1 MSDHPSFSGTAT
13 GGGLL
18 GRRRILQA
26 GLGSL
31 AVLGAGCSAI
41 SGEGG
46 GKQPPAAG
54 SAGQVPKFIPAPSV
68 DGEIKS
74 KVAGLPNAYAKVP
87 DPLRASWPEK
97 PGDGT
102 TMSMFSII
110 WSPPPPPVGQNPFW
124 KDLNERL
131 GMDLKMVWGPSDAY
145 ESKLATLLAGGD
157 LPDVTNLLPNPIG
170 DKALKQGA
178 FADLTDFL
186 GGDKMQNYP
195 NLAANTSEEAWK
207 NTMINGRV
215 MGVTN
220 PVPAVDTVFIYR
232 GDWAKKIGL
241 AGPPANADEFREF
254 LINIPKAIP
263 PQNGQKPYGIG
274 AFPGSIM
281 AFIMAMFRVGP
292 EWQQTDGGL
301 VARIDTPEYE
311 AAITWCRELWADGGY
326 HPDALALDAQEIK
339 VLGMFNSDQI
349 GIAKG
354 GLGWAYTAT
363 SDGRKMLEKGD
374 GIATLKPPGHDGG
387 ESKWVNTTGWFS
399 RWGISAKAAE
409 KPGRVETILRCI
421 DYLSACFGTKEYMAN
436 RFGIEGRHWNYDKDH
451 VPTSVDDP
459 TVQAELTGLTQYPHA
474 YYYPG
479 TPTGFSDALAFAES
493 LAADGFDNP
502 IGSLPSA
509 VGDRLGGVLEK
520 ISDDYINQIVSGRRP
535 MSDFAAF
542 KAEWHKRGGDQVKAD
557 LEKQLAAR

>member
-1 MSDHPSFSGTAT
+1 MSDQGIPALRPGP
-13 GGGLL
+13 L
-18 GRRRILQA
+18 GRRRLLQA
-26 GLGSL
+26 GLGASL
-31 AVLGAGCSAI
+31 AVAGAGCSAI
-41 SGEGG
+41 TGEGSG
-46 GKQPPAAG
+46 APPAASG
-54 SAGQVPKFIPAPSV
+54 GTGEVPKHIPAPAV

-74 KVAGLPNAYAKVP
+74 KLPGLPNAFAKVP

-102 TMSMFSII
+102 SMSMFSII

-124 KDLNERL
+124 TDLNDRL
-131 GMDLKMVWGPSDAY
+131 GLELKMVWGPSDAY

-186 GGDKMQNYP
+186 AGDKMQNYP
-195 NLAANTSEEAWK
+195 NLAANTAEDAWR

-220 PVPAVDTVFIYR
+220 PVPAVDTAFIYR

-241 AGPPANADEFREF
+241 SAPPANADEFREF
-254 LINIPKAIP
+254 LVAIPKAIP
-263 PQNGQKPYGIG
+263 PQNGQTPYGIG

-281 AFIMAMFRVGP
+281 AFILAMFRVGP
-292 EWQQTDGGL
+292 SWQVADGK
-301 VARIDTPEYE
+301 VVSRIDTPEYE
-311 AAITWCRELWADGGY
+311 AAITWCRELWAAGGY

-339 VLGMFNSDQI
+339 VLGMFNSSQI

-354 GLGWAYTAT
+354 GIGYAFAATSEGRQLIDKHPGTAT
-363 SDGRKMLEKGD
+363 L
-374 GIATLKPPGHDGG
+374 LPPGHDGG
-387 ESKWVNTTGWFS
+387 KPKWVKTSGWFS

-436 RFGIEGRHWNYDKDH
+436 RFGIEGRHWNYNDKRE
-451 VPTSVDDP
+451 PTPVDDP
-459 TVQAELTGLTQYPHA
+459 TLQAELTGLTQYPHA

-479 TPTGFSDALAFAES
+479 TPTGYSDALAYAEA
-493 LAADGFDNP
+493 LATDGYDDP
-502 IGSLPSA
+502 LASLPSE

-520 ISDDYINQIVSGRRP
+520 ITDDYINQIVSGRRP
-535 MSDFAAF
+535 MSDFEAF
-542 KAEWHKRGGDQVKAD
+542 KTDWHKRGGDQIKAD